1 MIDIP
6 LDRVITDSIPFPLF
20 VVDEDVRI
28 LSFNRAAA
36 SMLGANPE
44 VTLNRRGGE
53 ALHCIHST
61 EAIGGCGASE
71 PCKTCIV
78 RASVGLSCR
87 NGSMVHRPQRMQLV
101 GQQGTRDVYVLIT
114 TSPLAETHPPLA
126 LLMFQDIG
134 VLVSMQGIV
143 PVCMHCKKVR
153 EQSDQWKSM
162 DQYLRDNLDL
172 DISHGLCP
180 ECQKKYYPEVF
191 GQAPQ

>member
-87 NGSMVHRPQRMQLV
+87 NGSMVHRPQRM
-101 GQQGTRDVYVLIT
+101 
-114 TSPLAETHPPLA
+114 H
-126 LLMFQDIG
+126 
-134 VLVSMQGIV
+134 
-143 PVCMHCKKVR
+143 
-153 EQSDQWKSM
+153 
-162 DQYLRDNLDL
+162 
-172 DISHGLCP
+172 
-180 ECQKKYYPEVF
+180 
-191 GQAPQ
+191 